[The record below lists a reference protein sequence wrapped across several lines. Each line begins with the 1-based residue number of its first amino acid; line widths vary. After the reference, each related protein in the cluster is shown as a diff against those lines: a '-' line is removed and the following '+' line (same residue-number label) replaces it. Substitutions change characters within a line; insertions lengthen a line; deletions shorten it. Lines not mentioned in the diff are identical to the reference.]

1 MRKEVNKPMLR
12 PRTINAYIPAQEQV
26 ASDLVGRIKQ
36 LRDGNGEV
44 PKLMEEI
51 NQYTMEGQIPILN
64 YNRDTQKLISISL
77 AYVKQ
82 NGGVYTGTRN
92 KFIRVGSVIFVI

>member
-51 NQYTMEGQIPILN
+51 NQYTMEGQIQIL
-64 YNRDTQKLISISL
+64 LI
-77 AYVKQ
+77 
-82 NGGVYTGTRN
+82 
-92 KFIRVGSVIFVI
+92 